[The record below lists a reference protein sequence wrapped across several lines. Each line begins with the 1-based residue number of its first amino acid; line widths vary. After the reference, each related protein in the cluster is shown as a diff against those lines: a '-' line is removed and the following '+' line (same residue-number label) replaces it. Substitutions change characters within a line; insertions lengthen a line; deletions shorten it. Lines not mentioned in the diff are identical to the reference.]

1 MSPFNLILL
10 GAPGSGKGVQCE
22 FLLKHYGLAH
32 ISTGNILR
40 QEVAAESDLGIEAK
54 LFMDKGLYVPDELIF
69 RILEKELASKKCSK
83 GFILDGVPRTLAQAE
98 ALDDIMTK
106 QNKSL
111 SKAINLEVREQT
123 LVSRIVNRRSCLKCG
138 RVYNLIGMPPKT
150 AGKCDDC
157 QTDLFHRADD
167 NEETVR
173 KRFAEYESKT
183 KQPLVDFYTRKGILL
198 SLDGEIRKEDLFQ
211 MICNNLDMSNK

>member
-1 MSPFNLILL
+1 MSPLNLILL

-22 FLLKHYGLAH
+22 FLLKHYGLVH

-40 QEVAAESDLGIEAK
+40 QEVTAGSDLGIEAK
-54 LFMDKGLYVPDELIF
+54 SYMDKGLYVPDELIF
-69 RILEKELASKKCSK
+69 RILEKELANERCSK
-83 GFILDGVPRTLAQAE
+83 GFILDGVPRTLSQAE

-106 QNKSL
+106 QGKTL

-123 LVSRIVNRRSCLKCG
+123 LISRIVNRRSCLKCG
-138 RVYNLIGMPPKT
+138 RVYNLIGMPPKNH
-150 AGKCDDC
+150 GKCDDC

-183 KQPLVDFYTRKGILL
+183 KQPLVDYYTQKGILL